1 MSEAIFEKERKAS
14 SKPLTKKQKE
24 ALAKG
29 RAKLKEKRKLAPEGV
44 DESAIKVR
52 QKNYS
57 LS

>member
-52 QKNYS
+52 QKND
-57 LS
+57 